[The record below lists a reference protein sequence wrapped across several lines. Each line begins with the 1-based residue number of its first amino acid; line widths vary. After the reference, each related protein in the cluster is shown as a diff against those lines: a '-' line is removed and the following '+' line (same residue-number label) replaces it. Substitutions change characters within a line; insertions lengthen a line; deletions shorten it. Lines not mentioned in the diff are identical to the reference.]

1 MINFFEI
8 LKKMHNIPTKST
20 EAALFPSVHSS
31 GDKTQPLKTADNEQ
45 LKTADD
51 VVLKTRY

>member
-8 LKKMHNIPTKST
+8 LKKRHNIPTKST

-31 GDKTQPLKTADNEQ
+31 GDKTQPLKTADNEP